1 MSVKK
6 DYFFNELEVAQI
18 LNAYFQG
25 GISKVRCFKNGVVRY
40 CYSNADTEYKA
51 VRTETT
57 QTSLKKYDY
66 ALKRDLVQA

>member
-1 MSVKK
+1 MTKK
-6 DYFFNELEVAQI
+6 DYFFNALEASQI

-40 CYSNADTEYKA
+40 CLSNADTEYKA